1 VTVTRLSLDGHI
13 LIIATDPDAP
23 PHRARPSAGARTP
36 KEISMDMEVTK
47 LGDNVTCVRLR
58 GRMDAPGIDAIDTRF
73 TAATAA
79 VGRDAV
85 VDLSGVSFL
94 ASMGIRLLISSARA
108 LNVKHAKLVL
118 FGAQD
123 LVQNVL
129 DQAAIDQIIPIV
141 ASEVLALERLKA

>member
-1 VTVTRLSLDGHI
+1 
-13 LIIATDPDAP
+13 
-23 PHRARPSAGARTP
+23 
-36 KEISMDMEVTK
+36 MDMEVTK
-47 LGDNVTCVRLR
+47 LGDNVICVRLR
-58 GRMDAPGIDAIDTRF
+58 GRMDAPGVDTIDTRF

-79 VGRDAV
+79 AGRDAV

-108 LNVKHAKLVL
+108 LSLKNAKLVL

-141 ASEVLALERLKA
+141 ASEALALERLRA